1 MAMKKAL
8 IAACLAG
15 SVAAPAAAQTTT
27 FNWGGYAK
35 LDVIYSSFSDAGN
48 NAPPGV
54 AQGVARDFYVPGAIP
69 VSDGTAT
76 GLRRNYLDMHAK
88 ETRLFLSTQTDVG
101 TAHKLGGHV
110 EFDFISGQIN
120 QGVVGAGTEAVTNAY
135 NPALRRA
142 FVTYDKWLFGQDW
155 STFTNLGAIP
165 ETLDFVAFA
174 SDGTT
179 FVRQPM
185 IRYTHGPLEVS
196 LENGNTTV
204 VGIGLTND
212 NVAPDLHLR
221 YRLKSGAADL
231 AVAAVVRQLKERTTG
246 VDDTEMGYG
255 LSLSGKL
262 GLGARNDIRFMV
274 NGGSGVGRYLALGT
288 SSDAAVDANGQ
299 LEALDV
305 MNAYLALRHAWT
317 SQWRSNLVLSAF
329 KADDNALL
337 AGATTETMNTVA
349 LNLLYSPVAKLTIGA
364 ELRHGERETI
374 SGLDGELSRLQ
385 FSTKYIF

>member
-1 MAMKKAL
+1 MKKAL

-35 LDVIYSSFSDAGN
+35 LDVIYSSFSDGA
-48 NAPPGV
+48 V
-54 AQGVARDFYVPGAIP
+54 AQSLGRDAYIPSSIP
-69 VSDGTAT
+69 VSAGTAT

-101 TAHKLGGHV
+101 AAHKLGGYV
-110 EFDFISGQIN
+110 EFDFISGQIAQN
-120 QGVVGAGTEAVTNAY
+120 ATTGAGNETLSNAY

-142 FVTYDKWLFGQDW
+142 FITYDKWLFGQEW

-165 ETLDFVAFA
+165 ETLDWVAFA

-185 IRYTHGPLEVS
+185 IRYTHGPIEVS

-204 VGIGLTND
+204 AGIGLTND

-221 YRLKSGAADL
+221 YRLKSGSADL

-262 GLGARNDIRFMV
+262 GLGPRNDLRFML

-288 SSDAAVDANGQ
+288 SSDAAVDGNGQ

-305 MNAYLALRHAWT
+305 INGYIALRHAWT

-329 KADDNALL
+329 KADDNVLL
-337 AGATTETMNTVA
+337 AGTTTETISTVA

-364 ELRHGERETI
+364 ELRHAERETI
-374 SGLDGELSRLQ
+374 NGNDGELSRLQ
-385 FSTKYIF
+385 FSTKYLF

>member
-27 FNWGGYAK
+27 FNWGGFAK
-35 LDVIYSSFSDAGN
+35 LDVIYSSFSDG
-48 NAPPGV
+48 GV
-54 AQGVARDFYVPGAIP
+54 AQSTSRDFYVPGTIP
-69 VSDGTAT
+69 VSDGTGT

-110 EFDFISGQIN
+110 EFDFISG
-120 QGVVGAGTEAVTNAY
+120 VVSGSEAVTNAY

-142 FVTYDKWLFGQDW
+142 FITYDKWLFGQEW

-179 FVRQPM
+179 FARQPM
-185 IRYTHGPLEVS
+185 IRYTHGPIEVA

-221 YRLKSGAADL
+221 YRLKSGSADL

-262 GLGARNDIRFMV
+262 GLGPRNDLRFML

-288 SSDAAVDANGQ
+288 SSDAAVDANNQ

-305 MNAYLALRHAWT
+305 INGYIALRHAWT

-329 KADDNALL
+329 KADDNVLL
-337 AGATTETMNTVA
+337 AGTTTETVSTVA

-364 ELRHGERETI
+364 ELRHAERETI

-385 FSTKYIF
+385 FSTKYVF

>member
-27 FNWGGYAK
+27 FNWGGFAK
-35 LDVIYSSFSDAGN
+35 LDVIYSSFSDGAI
-48 NAPPGV
+48 
-54 AQGVARDFYVPGAIP
+54 AQSTSRDFYVPGTIP
-69 VSDGTAT
+69 VSDGTGT

-120 QGVVGAGTEAVTNAY
+120 QGGVTGAGNEAVTNAY

-142 FVTYDKWLFGQDW
+142 FITYDKWLFGQEW

-179 FVRQPM
+179 FARQPM
-185 IRYTHGPLEVS
+185 IRYTHGPIEVA

-221 YRLKSGAADL
+221 YRLKSGSADL

-262 GLGARNDIRFMV
+262 GLGPRNDLRFML

-288 SSDAAVDANGQ
+288 SSDAAVDANNQ

-305 MNAYLALRHAWT
+305 INGYIALRHAWT

-329 KADDNALL
+329 KADDNVLL
-337 AGATTETMNTVA
+337 AGTTTETVSTVA

-364 ELRHGERETI
+364 ELRHAERETI

-385 FSTKYIF
+385 FSTKYVF

>member
-27 FNWGGYAK
+27 FNWGGFAK
-35 LDVIYSSFSDAGN
+35 LDVIYSSFSDG
-48 NAPPGV
+48 GV
-54 AQGVARDFYVPGAIP
+54 AQSTSRDFYVPGTIP
-69 VSDGTAT
+69 VSDGTGT

-110 EFDFISGQIN
+110 EFDFISG
-120 QGVVGAGTEAVTNAY
+120 VVSGSEAVTNAY

-142 FVTYDKWLFGQDW
+142 FITYDKWLFGQEW

-179 FVRQPM
+179 FARQPM
-185 IRYTHGPLEVS
+185 IRYTHGPIEVA

-204 VGIGLTND
+204 VGAGLTND

-221 YRLKSGAADL
+221 YRLKSGSADL
-231 AVAAVVRQLKERTTG
+231 AVAALVRQLKQRAG
-246 VDDTEMGYG
+246 AVDDTEMGYG

-262 GLGARNDIRFMV
+262 GLGPRNDLRFML

-288 SSDAAVDANGQ
+288 SSDAAVDANNQ

-305 MNAYLALRHAWT
+305 INGYIALRHAWT

-329 KADDNALL
+329 KADDNVLL
-337 AGATTETMNTVA
+337 PVATTTETVSTVA
-349 LNLLYSPVAKLTIGA
+349 LNLLYSPVPKLTIGA
-364 ELRHGERETI
+364 ELRHAERETI
-374 SGLDGELSRLQ
+374 NGDDGELSRLQ
-385 FSTKYIF
+385 FSTKYMF

>member
-1 MAMKKAL
+1 MKKAL

-35 LDVIYSSFSDAGN
+35 LDVIYSSFSDGA
-48 NAPPGV
+48 V
-54 AQGVARDFYVPGAIP
+54 AQSLGRDAYIPSSIP
-69 VSDGTAT
+69 VSAGTAT

-101 TAHKLGGHV
+101 AAHKLGGYV
-110 EFDFISGQIN
+110 EFDFISGQIAQN
-120 QGVVGAGTEAVTNAY
+120 GTTGAGNETLSNAY

-142 FVTYDKWLFGQDW
+142 FITYDKWLFGQEW

-165 ETLDFVAFA
+165 ETLDWVAFA

-185 IRYTHGPLEVS
+185 IRYTHGPIEVS

-204 VGIGLTND
+204 AGIGLTND

-221 YRLKSGAADL
+221 YRLKSGSADL

-262 GLGARNDIRFMV
+262 GLGPRNDLRFML

-288 SSDAAVDANGQ
+288 SSDAAVDGNGQ

-305 MNAYLALRHAWT
+305 INGYIALRHAWT

-329 KADDNALL
+329 KADDNVLL
-337 AGATTETMNTVA
+337 AGTTTETVSTVA

-364 ELRHGERETI
+364 ELRHAERETI
-374 SGLDGELSRLQ
+374 NGNDGELSRLQ
-385 FSTKYIF
+385 FSTKYLF